1 MKKIKINWN
10 GISIVQLLQ
19 ILFSITMIAVL
30 LVFNVVYYN
39 YTSNLLK
46 ENIKTSLRDFAIS
59 AQYIIDGEKH
69 KSIKDPHSN
78 AYKEMCAQLAKYKKD
93 VGVYDVYTIVKS
105 GEQATKLFLAAYD
118 AEETFLQDYIYS
130 KEIGEAFKG
139 KITTTPKPYTD
150 NFGTFYSG
158 YAPLRDHS
166 GNIVAVVAVDINI
179 DSIQALKAN
188 MMEKAITVFLIC
200 FVIGNILIYF
210 LAKSLGN
217 SFRNMIGY
225 LSKMGEGDLSMGEGP
240 LSSEP
245 QGSMA
250 MFAEMKILEHTLHD
264 MAKKISNLVDIIA
277 ASGQNVNDKAE
288 HILDMIV
295 TSDTASQ
302 IMASTVE
309 EMSSVNRNA
318 ASTFEDSLSQLLLY
332 KEDTENSAMA
342 YKNMLDSVQ
351 ETKTNLEAIL
361 QFLRREPSEPLSPD
375 AVNAFE
381 IICQDLYLQY
391 DIFSAGVNNQMSI
404 LDHIGER
411 RDELLK
417 INQSIAGDFKLIS
430 SGNNLV
436 VEVMEKQVEAMR
448 DAVSDVE
455 MLKNMALDLQEK
467 IGNLKTKE
475 VD

>member
-1 MKKIKINWN
+1 MMKKIKINWS

-19 ILFSITMIAVL
+19 ILFSTTMIGVL

-93 VGVYDVYTIVKS
+93 VGVYDVYTIVRS
-105 GEQATKLFLAAYD
+105 GEASTKLFLAAYD

-130 KEIGEAFKG
+130 KEIDEAFSG

-150 NFGTFYSG
+150 KFGTFYSG
-158 YAPLRDHS
+158 YAPLKDNS
-166 GNIVAVVAVDINI
+166 GNIVAIVAVDINI
-179 DSIQALKAN
+179 NSIQELKAN

-200 FVIGNILIYF
+200 FFFGNILIYL
-210 LAKSLGN
+210 LARSLGR
-217 SFRNMIGY
+217 SFRNLIGY
-225 LSKMGEGDLSMGEGP
+225 LSRMGDGDLS
-240 LSSEP
+240 LEP
-245 QGSMA
+245 QSSMA

-264 MAKKISNLVDIIA
+264 MTKKISNLVDIIA
-277 ASGQNVNDKAE
+277 ASGKNVNDKAE

-318 ASTFEDSLSQLLLY
+318 ASTFEESLSQLLLY
-332 KEDTENSAMA
+332 KEDTENSVLA

-361 QFLRREPSEPLSPD
+361 QFLRREPLEPLNPD

-381 IICQDLYLQY
+381 KICQDLYLQY
-391 DIFSAGVNNQMSI
+391 DIFTAGVNNQMSI

-417 INQSIAGDFKLIS
+417 INQSIAEDFKLIS
-430 SGNNLV
+430 SGNDLV
-436 VEVMEKQVEAMR
+436 VEVMEKQVDAMR
-448 DAVSDVE
+448 DAVLDVE

-475 VD
+475 VE